1 MISATE
7 RERKGFL
14 EEKRVAMLCGRP
26 ASSGEGLSDLAQLRR
41 GTDRRPAGSSSSS
54 SPWLV
59 VLSISNVKLPVRNA
73 CRPVSVKDSFQ
84 RQSGRRRVQSL
95 APRSAC
101 YKIPTQPSFLAHF
114 LFTFRL
120 FYPLIETW
128 TLDKPVSF
136 CSPASSKLAAAAED
150 RRVCR
155 QFPRRN
161 DNDGARRA
169 VEHLLP
175 NEILIASAQPCGPRI
190 TTFPPLAPPSII
202 ICWELIGSRC
212 FTFRGKQKKKF
223 EKFSRRL
230 FVWLLGILFR
240 PSFLFLFLL

>member
-101 YKIPTQPSFLAHF
+101 YKIPAQPSFLAHF

-128 TLDKPVSF
+128 TPDKPVSF
-136 CSPASSKLAAAAED
+136 CSPVSSKLAAAAED

-212 FTFRGKQKKKF
+212 FTFRGKQKVLKPCKI
-223 EKFSRRL
+223 
-230 FVWLLGILFR
+230 V
-240 PSFLFLFLL
+240 

>member
-1 MISATE
+1 MPRDPRVT
-7 RERKGFL
+7 KFL
-14 EEKRVAMLCGRP
+14 RN
-26 ASSGEGLSDLAQLRR
+26 
-41 GTDRRPAGSSSSS
+41 
-54 SPWLV
+54 LV
-59 VLSISNVKLPVRNA
+59 FWP
-73 CRPVSVKDSFQ
+73 P
-84 RQSGRRRVQSL
+84 
-95 APRSAC
+95 
-101 YKIPTQPSFLAHF
+101 F

-212 FTFRGKQKKKF
+212 FTFRGKQKKSLKSF
-223 EKFSRRL
+223 PVGCLSGCWAYCLGRL
-230 FVWLLGILFR
+230 FYFCFCFR
-240 PSFLFLFLL
+240 PGHVATVLTQVTCQKA